1 MTYVI
6 VVVYGSMEKRELKFF
21 KSTMWGK
28 LNTLRE
34 EERKEYK

>member
-1 MTYVI
+1 M
-6 VVVYGSMEKRELKFF
+6 GAWRRELKFF

-34 EERKEYK
+34 EETKEYK